1 MYKESKIKMKA
12 WLITW
17 EGTSKKI
24 TDENRIIAI
33 ISSRRSGSFIEDLVD
48 TLYQMCSDT
57 AYEMAF
63 MSNRKKERYRSN
75 HVVNAA
81 NICFGKNPFIY
92 ARKVRDLEIVKNKH
106 DFTETVVWCE
116 PAEYIRD
123 PENIDDFKEVEPLK
137 LKKLTR
143 SLYNPLLNII
153 N

>member
-1 MYKESKIKMKA
+1 MLKESKIKMKA

-24 TDENRIIAI
+24 TEENRIIAI
-33 ISSRRSGSFIEDLVD
+33 ISYRRSGSFIEDLVD

-63 MSNRKKERYRSN
+63 MANRKKGRYLSN
-75 HVVNAA
+75 HVVNEA
-81 NICFGKNPFIY
+81 NICFGKNSFIY
-92 ARKVRDLEIVKNKH
+92 ARKVRDLEIFKNKSEL
-106 DFTETVVWCE
+106 TETVAWCE

-123 PENIDDFKEVEPLK
+123 PENNYEFKEEEPLK

-143 SLYNPLLNII
+143 SLCNPLLNII
-153 N
+153 H